1 MKPNGIT
8 APLVSGTKIPPTPSN
23 DGWSVC
29 RSPNEIG
36 EAMITW
42 THIQKVDGKNLESVD
57 GKNVETHSSL
67 SLGNFEWSVAWLA
80 SIGSFG
86 SFLVSLA
93 QAFGLWH

>member
-1 MKPNGIT
+1 
-8 APLVSGTKIPPTPSN
+8 
-23 DGWSVC
+23 
-29 RSPNEIG
+29 
-36 EAMITW
+36 MITW

-67 SLGNFEWSVAWLA
+67 SLGNFEWLVAWLA

>member
-1 MKPNGIT
+1 
-8 APLVSGTKIPPTPSN
+8 
-23 DGWSVC
+23 
-29 RSPNEIG
+29 
-36 EAMITW
+36 MITW
-42 THIQKVDGKNLESVD
+42 THIQKVDGKNFESVD

-80 SIGSFG
+80 ATGSFG